1 MGLRAQGV
9 AAGAGEC
16 EELLMAAPGP
26 GPLMIFCHSCHIV
39 GKDKKHKALAATV
52 VRWSGPPCL
61 LSEPNPP
68 LGLELPRRPKTKSW
82 CPGLPPDA
90 AASTRKSRV
99 KQDSKIYSFNSTN
112 DSGGPASLGK
122 SLLKVVINKKLEQ
135 GIMGVINEHKKQN
148 NDKGVIS
155 G

>member
-1 MGLRAQGV
+1 MVL
-9 AAGAGEC
+9 
-16 EELLMAAPGP
+16 
-26 GPLMIFCHSCHIV
+26 
-39 GKDKKHKALAATV
+39 
-52 VRWSGPPCL
+52 WSGPPCL
-61 LSEPNPP
+61 LSEPNTP

-82 CPGLPPDA
+82 CPGLLPDA
-90 AASTRKSRV
+90 AASTRKSQV

-122 SLLKVVINKKLEQ
+122 SLLKVVINNKLEQ